1 MACHS
6 EVAANS
12 SQKVFGFPEEP
23 APSVAHFIHCL
34 WAYITIRELLE
45 ACFHACD
52 ASTYHMLAAKVFSLS
67 L

>member
-6 EVAANS
+6 EVAAIS

-23 APSVAHFIHCL
+23 APNVAHFICCL

-45 ACFHACD
+45 ACFHTCD
-52 ASTYHMLAAKVFSLS
+52 ASTHHMLAANVLN
-67 L
+67 LPL